1 MTGRRQPLRPKGSRK
16 GEGSGSSWN
25 KSGGFVDPLRDIPP
39 SSFPSL
45 TRPRDQSPPASCMKA
60 RTGLVIWASCSEG
73 GQSPL
78 AAGRPR
84 REEAMPPDAAANPEY
99 ALCQAYVRLK
109 GLAVLAVGTGAAF
122 AVLRKPLS
130 LPWSALFSLA
140 LVGLPT
146 YAITRRQLKNCAD
159 LWDFQTTPSKKVAQ
173 R

>member
-109 GLAVLAVGTGAAF
+109 GLAVLAV
-122 AVLRKPLS
+122 
-130 LPWSALFSLA
+130 A